1 MVKGAFLEPGEITI
15 CWTPFCWQISI
26 MLCAKGIFGY
36 IIFNQINELQIYED
50 VLIFTTFTQL
60 FHIKMTI
67 QIRNYTAA
75 DCPAILVIINEAI
88 LTSTALYDYHPRTLE
103 QQIAI
108 FEDKI
113 SKDFPIIVA
122 EENNQVIGFGY
133 YSEFRFREAYKFTVE
148 HSVYADKN
156 YIGKGIGKLVLS
168 ELIQLAKAQKM
179 HTMIGVIDS
188 ENLNSI
194 SFHEK
199 FGFEEVGYIKES
211 GYKFDR
217 WLDSVFMQKIL

>member
-1 MVKGAFLEPGEITI
+1 M
-15 CWTPFCWQISI
+15 
-26 MLCAKGIFGY
+26 
-36 IIFNQINELQIYED
+36 
-50 VLIFTTFTQL
+50 
-60 FHIKMTI
+60 I
-67 QIRNYTAA
+67 QIRTYTDR
-75 DCPAILVIINEAI
+75 DCPAILAIINEAI
-88 LTSTALYDYHPRTLE
+88 LTSTALYDYLPRTLE

-113 SKDFPIIVA
+113 LKGFPIIVA

-156 YIGKGIGKLVLS
+156 YIGKGVGKLLLT
-168 ELIQLAKAQKM
+168 ELIELAKGQKL

-188 ENLNSI
+188 ENINSI
-194 SFHEK
+194 TFHEK
-199 FGFEEVGYIKES
+199 FGFEKAGYIKES
-211 GYKFDR
+211 GYKFDK